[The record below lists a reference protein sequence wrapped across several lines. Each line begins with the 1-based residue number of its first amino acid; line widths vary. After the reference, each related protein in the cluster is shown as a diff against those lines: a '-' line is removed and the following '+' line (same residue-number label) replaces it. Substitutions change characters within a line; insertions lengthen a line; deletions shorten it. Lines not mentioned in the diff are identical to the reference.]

1 MSDDLEQLKVDLA
14 ELAKSMKPLHLM
26 FAVGI
31 ADGKSQ
37 EQSYVDAG
45 GKGKEPRKLASQLI
59 LTNPDI
65 VRYIEITKLIASK
78 AAADGLEI
86 TEARI
91 MRELA
96 CLGFF
101 NIKRLYSED
110 GRLLEP
116 HELDDDIAAAVTK
129 IKETVLRSDKE
140 SGDIVLKREYEMADK
155 KSALQLLGN
164 SRSIQMF
171 REHKVI
177 DSSLDALIDE
187 LSDK

>member
-1 MSDDLEQLKVDLA
+1 MSDDLKQLKTELA
-14 ELAKSMKPLHLM
+14 ELAASMKPMHLM

-31 ADGKSQ
+31 AEGKSQ
-37 EQSYVDAG
+37 EQAYIDAG
-45 GKGKEPRKLASQLI
+45 GASKTPRNSATVLI
-59 LTNPDI
+59 QTNSNI
-65 VRYIEITKLIASK
+65 QKYIETAKLIASK
-78 AAADGLEI
+78 VATDGLEI

-91 MRELA
+91 MRELGN
-96 CLGFF
+96 LGFF

-129 IKETVLRSDKE
+129 VKETVLRSDKE
-140 SGDIVLKREYEMADK
+140 TGDVVIKREYEMADK
-155 KSALQLLGN
+155 KGALQLLGN

>member
-1 MSDDLEQLKVDLA
+1 MTDELKAELA
-14 ELAKSMKPLHLM
+14 ELAAEMKPGHLE
-26 FAVGI
+26 FA
-31 ADGKSQ
+31 KHLLNNKTQ
-37 EQSYVDAG
+37 EEAYRLAG
-45 GKGKEPRKLASQLI
+45 FKGKDARQLAHQLI
-59 LTNPDI
+59 ITNS
-65 VRYIEITKLIASK
+65 YIPKYVELAKLIASK
-78 AAADGLEI
+78 VATDELEI

-91 MRELA
+91 MRELG
-96 CLGFF
+96 CLAFF
-101 NIKRLYSED
+101 NIKRLYSEE

-116 HELDDDIAAAVTK
+116 HELGDDIAAAVTK
-129 IKETVLRSDKE
+129 VKETVLRSDKE
-140 SGDIVLKREYEMADK
+140 NGDVVLRREYEMADK